1 MKKILIVEDEK
12 DLAENLRDLL
22 EALGYVVVKVF
33 DQAEFVLEYLENEI
47 VDLILM
53 DVMIKGSMD
62 GIELTEAIKKSHP
75 IPVVFITAFSDQGV
89 LERISKGKYEGY
101 LLKPFSLQAL
111 KSAVFLALNKH
122 AILEKNMDGSSK
134 NSLKIRDKGYVV
146 PVSQDDILFVEADGL
161 YSKII
166 TIQKTYILRGIL
178 KEISKNLDS
187 KKFVRVH
194 KSFSVNIHKIES
206 LNAKEL
212 VIGEHIIPIRR
223 GFYKNLLEML
233 KFD

>member
-33 DQAEFVLEYLENEI
+33 DQAQFVLEYLETET

-101 LLKPFSLQAL
+101 LLNPDCSYPSVSSCNLGI
-111 KSAVFLALNKH
+111 SVFL
-122 AILEKNMDGSSK
+122 SS
-134 NSLKIRDKGYVV
+134 SLCTTDF
-146 PVSQDDILFVEADGL
+146 LFVNGWYLA
-161 YSKII
+161 
-166 TIQKTYILRGIL
+166 
-178 KEISKNLDS
+178 
-187 KKFVRVH
+187 
-194 KSFSVNIHKIES
+194 
-206 LNAKEL
+206 
-212 VIGEHIIPIRR
+212 
-223 GFYKNLLEML
+223 
-233 KFD
+233 

>member
-33 DQAEFVLEYLENEI
+33 DQAQFVLEYLKTEA

-62 GIELTEAIKKSHP
+62 GIKLTEEIKKSHP

-122 AILEKNMDGSSK
+122 AILEKDLEGASK

-161 YSKII
+161 YSKIV
-166 TIQKTYILRGIL
+166 TIQKTYVLRGIL
-178 KEISKNLDS
+178 KEISKNLDP

-194 KSFSVNIHKIES
+194 KSFTININQVTS

-223 GFYKNLLEML
+223 GFYKSLLGL
-233 KFD
+233 IKLN